1 MSGCVCE
8 NIHHLCMREELIFF
22 MGIWSHVER
31 KNNDEHFLLAC
42 RKGSYNNLPR
52 KSIGAL
58 IGGGGALKKMKILL
72 AEILDL
78 SLFLVLKEIT

>member
-1 MSGCVCE
+1 MFGSRLYILVNNFSVMSGFVCE

-22 MGIWSHVER
+22 IGIWSHVER

-42 RKGSYNNLPR
+42 RKGSYNILPR

-58 IGGGGALKKMKILL
+58 IGGGGHLKR
-72 AEILDL
+72 
-78 SLFLVLKEIT
+78 

>member
-8 NIHHLCMREELIFF
+8 NIHHLCMREELIFLWAF
-22 MGIWSHVER
+22 GHMWKE
-31 KNNDEHFLLAC
+31 KNNDEHYLLAC
-42 RKGSYNNLPR
+42 GSYNILPR

-58 IGGGGALKKMKILL
+58 IGGGALKKMKILL

-78 SLFLVLKEIT
+78 VFFSS

>member
-1 MSGCVCE
+1 MFGSRLYILVNNFSVMSGCVCE

-42 RKGSYNNLPR
+42 RKGSYNILPR

-58 IGGGGALKKMKILL
+58 IGGGG
-72 AEILDL
+72 
-78 SLFLVLKEIT
+78 T

>member
-1 MSGCVCE
+1 MWKE
-8 NIHHLCMREELIFF
+8 
-22 MGIWSHVER
+22 

-42 RKGSYNNLPR
+42 RKGSYNILPR

-58 IGGGGALKKMKILL
+58 IEMKMLL

-78 SLFLVLKEIT
+78 VFFSSKRK

>member
-42 RKGSYNNLPR
+42 RKGSYNILPR

-58 IGGGGALKKMKILL
+58 IGGEG
-72 AEILDL
+72 
-78 SLFLVLKEIT
+78 T

>member
-31 KNNDEHFLLAC
+31 KKTTMMSIFLLAC
-42 RKGSYNNLPR
+42 RKGSYNILPR

-58 IGGGGALKKMKILL
+58 IGGGALKKMKMLL

-78 SLFLVLKEIT
+78 VFFSS

>member
-1 MSGCVCE
+1 MFGSRLYILVNNFSVMSGCVCE

-42 RKGSYNNLPR
+42 RKGSFNILPR

-58 IGGGGALKKMKILL
+58 IGGGG
-72 AEILDL
+72 
-78 SLFLVLKEIT
+78 T